1 MSETNRKEYDLEL
14 RTLKFAKEV
23 RDFCM
28 ALKKDVINSVY
39 IKQLI
44 RSSSSIG
51 ANYLEANDN
60 LGEKDLMM
68 RVRISRKEA
77 KETKYWIELI
87 ITETEDIEIK
97 RKQLFT
103 EANELMLILG
113 AILKKLTLKTK
124 I

>member
-14 RTLKFAKEV
+14 RTLKFVKEV

-60 LGEKDLMM
+60 LGEKDLLM

-87 ITETEDIEIK
+87 MTETEDIEIK
-97 RKQLFT
+97 RK
-103 EANELMLILG
+103 
-113 AILKKLTLKTK
+113 
-124 I
+124 